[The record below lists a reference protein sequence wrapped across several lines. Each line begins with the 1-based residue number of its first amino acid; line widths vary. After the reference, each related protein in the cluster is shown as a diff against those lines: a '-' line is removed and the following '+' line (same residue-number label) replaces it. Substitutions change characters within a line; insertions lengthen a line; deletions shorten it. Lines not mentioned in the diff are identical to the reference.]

1 MRKLVLALVVLVALA
16 WLGWRMLPGPT
27 FAPIVPE
34 PGTGE
39 RVDRRA
45 GPPGR
50 PSAERPAEQG
60 GVDTAPAPGVPE
72 AVTPADAAPA
82 DAAPPKE
89 DGVRRD
95 LRVDEQRG
103 GHTIARHV
111 ARTDAQLRERLA
123 RESISAASTYTDL
136 ETAERVVGLTL
147 RRHAGRLERWEA
159 RQGPRPNLVLP
170 FFAPNQ
176 PPIGRVLRRGATASV
191 EAHAAVVVLR
201 WRPDGSYVLT
211 SYPEERPREA
221 LRGGRRGGPPG
232 RQEP

>member
-16 WLGWRMLPGPT
+16 WLGWQMLPGPT
-27 FAPIVPE
+27 FAPVVPK
-34 PGTGE
+34 PGIE
-39 RVDRRA
+39 EHADRRV

-60 GVDTAPAPGVPE
+60 RVDTAPVPE
-72 AVTPADAAPA
+72 PPAAPTSADTAPA
-82 DAAPPKE
+82 DAAPPME

-95 LRVDEQRG
+95 LGVDEKRG

-147 RRHAGRLERWEA
+147 QRHARRLERWEA
-159 RQGPRPNLVLP
+159 RQGPRANLVLP

-211 SYPEERPREA
+211 SYPEERPREG